1 MTAFRRACSLVL
13 LTLGVLALA
22 AACGRAESEPN
33 AVHILTIDGSIGPIT
48 DEYVDRGIGIAEDEQ
63 ASLVV
68 ILLDTPG
75 GLSTSMEG
83 IVKRILRAQVPV
95 AVYVWPP
102 GGRAASAGTFIAMA
116 AHITAMAPS
125 TRIGAAAA
133 VNIDGSDIE
142 GDLGK
147 KIENDA
153 VALIRSLAEL
163 RGRNADWAESAVR
176 EAAAVNA
183 EEALALGVVDYVEP
197 SLDDLLEELDGKR
210 IELRP
215 GVTYELG
222 EVSRAPR
229 VETRMTAW
237 ERFLSFLA
245 DPTLASILIS
255 LGFLGLIFELSNP
268 GLIFPGVAGGIAIIL
283 GFLGLGALPIDTV
296 GVALIALALL
306 FFALELFVPS
316 GGILAGGGV
325 VAFVLGA
332 IIAFRDTPAEVQ
344 PNRIVVGFLIFIVAA
359 MFISILVGLARMR
372 RIPAVVGTEALIG
385 KTAVARTPLTPEGFV
400 MVEGERWRAR
410 IEDGQAREG
419 ERVRI
424 VGAEGLLL
432 KVRKE
437 ETS

>member
-1 MTAFRRACSLVL
+1 VL
-13 LTLGVLALA
+13 LLLGLLAAA
-22 AACGRAESEPN
+22 AACGQAAAEPD

-48 DEYVDRGIGIAEDEQ
+48 DEYVDRGIDRAEDEQ

-102 GGRAASAGTFIAMA
+102 GGRAASAGTFITMA
-116 AHITAMAPS
+116 AHIAAMAPS

-183 EEALALGVVDYVEP
+183 EEALELGVVDYVAP
-197 SLDDLLEELDGKR
+197 SLDELLEELDGER

-222 EVSRAPR
+222 DVSRAPR
-229 VETRMTAW
+229 VETGMTAW

-325 VAFVLGA
+325 VALVLGA

-344 PNRIVVGFLIFIVAA
+344 PNRIVVGFLLFVVAA

-372 RIPAVVGTEALIG
+372 RIPAVVGTEALVG
-385 KTAVARTPLTPEGFV
+385 KTAVVRTPLTPEGFV

-410 IEDGQAREG
+410 IEEGQAREG

-437 ETS
+437 ESS

>member
-1 MTAFRRACSLVL
+1 ML
-13 LTLGVLALA
+13 LLLGLLAAA
-22 AACGRAESEPN
+22 AACGQAAAEPD

-48 DEYVDRGIGIAEDEQ
+48 DEYVDRGIDRAEDEQ

-102 GGRAASAGTFIAMA
+102 GGRAASAGTFITMA
-116 AHITAMAPS
+116 AHIAAMAPS

-183 EEALALGVVDYVEP
+183 EEALELGVVDYVAP
-197 SLDDLLEELDGKR
+197 SLDELLEELDGER

-222 EVSRAPR
+222 DVSRAPR
-229 VETRMTAW
+229 VETGMTAW

-325 VAFVLGA
+325 VALVLGA

-344 PNRIVVGFLIFIVAA
+344 PNRIVVGFLLFVVAA

-372 RIPAVVGTEALIG
+372 RIPAVVGTEALVG
-385 KTAVARTPLTPEGFV
+385 KTAVVRTPLTPEGFV

-410 IEDGQAREG
+410 IEEGQAREG

-437 ETS
+437 ESS